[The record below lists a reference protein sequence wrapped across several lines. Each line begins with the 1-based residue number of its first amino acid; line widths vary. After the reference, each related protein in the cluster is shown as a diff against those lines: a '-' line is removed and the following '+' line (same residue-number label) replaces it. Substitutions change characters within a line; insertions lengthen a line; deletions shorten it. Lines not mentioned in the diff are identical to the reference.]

1 MGEFPSMKS
10 VPLLVAVF
18 CVATAGSLLSQ
29 ALDGQ
34 PPVAPRPDGFV
45 FCSDHDNGQPVP
57 LYGRCRKR
65 QIGSLNCGEK
75 VTVVGRSDDMLR
87 VLLSGG
93 FPRYADLSAISRQPD
108 KFVPFDNDSGVPKL
122 GSIDC
127 SLPPRQPLV
136 DGFIFCSDRQ
146 DSAPVYFSPCHGSS
160 SGSVACGEKVG
171 VRARRG
177 NMLQISAPPN
187 GMPRYALA
195 SSVSQKPDKFVAFD
209 DDSGVPD
216 LGERACVQEPEHD
229 VTMPPASGWGGNVM
243 PGRGHQPDRG
253 VTMPHAIFMPD
264 PEYSEQA
271 RKKKIQGTVVISLTV
286 TVDGTT
292 RDIKVVKGV
301 GYGLDEKAVEAVSRW
316 KFSPALKDGEPIEK
330 EMSVEVAFR
339 LY

>member
-1 MGEFPSMKS
+1 MKS
-10 VPLLVAVF
+10 ALFLVAVF

-34 PPVAPRPDGFV
+34 SPVSPRLDGFV

-75 VTVVGRSDDMLR
+75 VTVVARSDDMLK
-87 VLLSGG
+87 VLSSGG
-93 FPRYADLSAISRQPD
+93 FPRYVALSAISRQPD
-108 KFVPFDNDSGVPKL
+108 RFVSYDNDAEVPNL
-122 GSIDC
+122 GPIDC

-136 DGFIFCSDRQ
+136 DGFVVCSDRQ
-146 DSAPVYFSPCHGSS
+146 DSAPVYLSPCMGGS
-160 SGSVACGEKVG
+160 SGSLACGEKVG

-177 NMLQISAPPN
+177 NMIQISVPPK
-187 GMPRYALA
+187 GLPRYALA

-209 DDSGVPD
+209 DDSGVPEMSAPACAQKP
-216 LGERACVQEPEHD
+216 ER
-229 VTMPPASGWGGNVM
+229 N
-243 PGRGHQPDRG
+243 
-253 VTMPHAIFMPD
+253 VTMPHATFAPNPD
-264 PEYSEQA
+264 YSEQA
-271 RKKKIQGTVVISLTV
+271 RKKKIKGTVLLSLTV

-316 KFSPALKDGEPIEK
+316 KFTPALQDGQPIEK
-330 EMSVEVAFR
+330 EISVEVDFH
-339 LY
+339 LF

>member
-1 MGEFPSMKS
+1 MKS

-18 CVATAGSLLSQ
+18 CVATAGSLWSQ

-34 PPVAPRPDGFV
+34 SPAAPRPDGFV

-65 QIGSLNCGEK
+65 QIGSLNCEEK
-75 VTVVGRSDDMLR
+75 VTVVARSDDMLR

-93 FPRYADLSAISRQPD
+93 FPRYVALSAISRQPD
-108 KFVPFDNDSGVPKL
+108 KFVPFDNDSGVPNL
-122 GSIDC
+122 GPIDC

-136 DGFIFCSDRQ
+136 DGFMVCSDRQ
-146 DSAPVYFSPCHGSS
+146 DSALVYFSPCHGGS
-160 SGSVACGEKVG
+160 SGSLACGEKVG

-177 NMLQISAPPN
+177 DMIQISAPPH
-187 GMPRYALA
+187 GLPRFALA

-209 DDSGVPD
+209 DDSGVP
-216 LGERACVQEPEHD
+216 EMSAPACALEPEH
-229 VTMPPASGWGGNVM
+229 N
-243 PGRGHQPDRG
+243 
-253 VTMPHAIFMPD
+253 VTMPHAIFMPN

-271 RKKKIQGTVVISLTV
+271 RKKKINGTVVVSLTV
-286 TVDGTT
+286 AVDGTT

-301 GYGLDEKAVEAVSRW
+301 GYGLDEKAVAAVNRW
-316 KFSPALKDGEPIEK
+316 KFSPALKDGQPIEK
-330 EMSVEVAFR
+330 EITVEVAFR

>member
-1 MGEFPSMKS
+1 MKS

-18 CVATAGSLLSQ
+18 CMATAGLLMSQ

-34 PPVAPRPDGFV
+34 SPGAPRPDGFV

-75 VTVVGRSDDMLR
+75 VTVVARSDDMLR

-93 FPRYADLSAISRQPD
+93 FPRYVALSAISRQPD
-108 KFVPFDNDSGVPKL
+108 KFVPFDNDSGVPNL
-122 GSIDC
+122 GPVDC

-136 DGFIFCSDRQ
+136 DGFMVCSDRQ
-146 DSAPVYFSPCHGSS
+146 DSVPLYFSPCHGGS
-160 SGSVACGEKVG
+160 SGSLACGEKVG

-177 NMLQISAPPN
+177 DMIQISAPPN
-187 GMPRYALA
+187 GLPRFALA
-195 SSVSQKPDKFVAFD
+195 SSVSQQPDKFVAFD
-209 DDSGVPD
+209 DDSGVPEMSAAACAQKP
-216 LGERACVQEPEHD
+216 ERD
-229 VTMPPASGWGGNVM
+229 VTP
-243 PGRGHQPDRG
+243 
-253 VTMPHAIFMPD
+253 PHAIFMPN
-264 PEYSEQA
+264 PEYTEEA
-271 RKKKIQGTVVISLTV
+271 RKKKINGTVIVSMTV

-301 GYGLDEKAVEAVSRW
+301 GYGLDEKAVAAVSRW
-316 KFSPALKDGEPIEK
+316 KFSPALKDGQPIEK
-330 EMSVEVAFR
+330 EITAEVAFH

>member
-1 MGEFPSMKS
+1 MKS

-34 PPVAPRPDGFV
+34 SPVAPRPDGFV

-65 QIGSLNCGEK
+65 QIGSLKCGEK
-75 VTVVGRSDDMLR
+75 VTVDARSDDMLR
-87 VLLSGG
+87 VLLAGG
-93 FPRYADLSAISRQPD
+93 FPRYVALSAISRQPD
-108 KFVPFDNDSGVPKL
+108 KFVSFDNDAEVPNL
-122 GSIDC
+122 GPIDC

-136 DGFIFCSDRQ
+136 DGFMVCSDRQ
-146 DSAPVYFSPCHGSS
+146 DSAPVYFSPCHSS
-160 SGSVACGEKVG
+160 PSGSLACGEKVG

-177 NMLQISAPPN
+177 DMIQISLPSN

-209 DDSGVPD
+209 DDSGVP
-216 LGERACVQEPEHD
+216 EMSAPACALEPEHN
-229 VTMPPASGWGGNVM
+229 VTMPPASGSGGNVM
-243 PGRGHQPDRG
+243 PGRGHEPDRN
-253 VTMPHAIFMPD
+253 VTMPRAIFAPN
-264 PEYSEQA
+264 PEYTEQA
-271 RKKKIQGTVVISLTV
+271 RKKKINGTVLLSLTV

-292 RDIKVVKGV
+292 RDIKLVKGV

-316 KFSPALKDGEPIEK
+316 KFTPALKDGQPIEK
-330 EMSVEVAFR
+330 EISVEVDFH